1 MQWLFDHPWLLGLL
15 TAFLLSGAIEAG
27 SQTGLRSRIQD
38 DANRKEQ
45 MVAIRDALFVLTSL
59 LLGFT
64 LALVAPRYAD
74 RRSVLIDEANAIGTT
89 FLRAETLQEPHRGR
103 VQRLL
108 QQYVDARLDLGDAGL
123 DEARQEDAID
133 RSKQIQ
139 ARLWQDLVDVAG
151 TDRSAV
157 TTAYMNALNETFD
170 LHEKRVSAIE
180 YRIPR
185 PIWLLIFSV
194 STITVFTRGLT
205 LSRRFW
211 LTLVLAPL
219 TIAIVIALIAD
230 LDTAGSGLIR
240 IDQGAM
246 QRLKVAMTVKP

>member
-1 MQWLFDHPWLLGLL
+1 
-15 TAFLLSGAIEAG
+15 
-27 SQTGLRSRIQD
+27 
-38 DANRKEQ
+38 
-45 MVAIRDALFVLTSL
+45 
-59 LLGFT
+59 
-64 LALVAPRYAD
+64 
-74 RRSVLIDEANAIGTT
+74 
-89 FLRAETLQEPHRGR
+89 
-103 VQRLL
+103 
-108 QQYVDARLDLGDAGL
+108 
-123 DEARQEDAID
+123 
-133 RSKQIQ
+133 
-139 ARLWQDLVDVAG
+139 
-151 TDRSAV
+151 
-157 TTAYMNALNETFD
+157 MNALNETFD
-170 LHEKRVSAIE
+170 LHEKRLSAIE